1 MVFSILV
8 LSPPQGG
15 SAAAAAL
22 RFARAALASGHA
34 VRQVFFHAGGVA
46 AAVRAELPAGEPDL
60 DAAWATLAG
69 AHGFPLLACETA
81 LARRG
86 LDGARRPSAVVRA
99 GTLGQFMLALGDC
112 DRLLQ
117 FVD

>member
-8 LSPPQGG
+8 LSPPPGG
-15 SAAAAAL
+15 SAAAAL
-22 RFARAALASGHA
+22 RFVEAALAGGHV

-46 AAVRAELPAGEPDL
+46 AAVGVDLPAGEPDL
-60 DAAWATLAG
+60 DAAWARLAG
-69 AHGFPLLACETA
+69 VHGFPLLACETA

-86 LDGARRPSAVVRA
+86 LDAALRPSAAVRA
-99 GTLGQFMLALGDC
+99 GTLGQFIVALGES
-112 DRLLQ
+112 DRLLE